1 MKAVWH
7 ALGLL
12 CLVTALCL
20 VAWIGASALPAQAES
35 CGDVIGDG
43 GFETGGVWQL
53 GTTPVPP
60 EYVTSTKHT
69 GARSLALGITQ
80 GANASSYSSAKQSV
94 LIPAGATEARLS
106 FWFYAAVGAQAG
118 ADKMQLLLLNPD
130 DTTLAV
136 LWTSSSNN
144 PTWSPMTHDVAPWRG
159 RTVQVYFN
167 VINDGAG
174 GTTGMFLDDV
184 SLTVCPDAVLAAA
197 TALPTAPDAPQG
209 STDPEPSTTPS
220 VPPAYPAETPAAAAE
235 TPVLIFFTPESD
247 PASSQEDPLA
257 LAPDPETAATAD
269 PTSGSGTPALIFF
282 TPTTD
287 PALPG
292 TAQSASQP
300 DSITPG
306 ILVGSGAATPAAQLT
321 RVSLPVTPPWT
332 TMPRP
337 TRVTVAPRPTSGT
350 PAPRAPGEAPF
361 AQWPKG
367 WWFAVGAV
375 FAIILAAGL
384 FARRSG

>member
-1 MKAVWH
+1 MKAVWREP
-7 ALGLL
+7 GLL

-20 VAWIGASALPAQAES
+20 VAWIGRSALPAKAEN
-35 CGDVIGDG
+35 CGDLIGDG
-43 GFETGGVWQL
+43 GFETGGAWQL
-53 GTTPVPP
+53 GATPVPP
-60 EYVTSTKHT
+60 EYVTHTKHT

-80 GANASSYSSAKQSV
+80 GANATSYSSARQSV
-94 LIPAGATEARLS
+94 TIPAGATEARLS
-106 FWFYAAVGAQAG
+106 FWYYAAVGAQAG

-130 DTTLAV
+130 GTTLAV

-144 PTWSPMTHDVAPWRG
+144 PAWSQLTHDVAPWRG

-184 SLTVCPDAVLAAA
+184 SLAVCPDTASAAA
-197 TALPTAPDAPQG
+197 TALPTTADALQG
-209 STDPEPSTTPS
+209 STDPSPSATPS
-220 VPPAYPAETPAAAAE
+220 VPADYLAETPAAPGE
-235 TPVLIFFTPESD
+235 TPSLIFFTPESD
-247 PASSQEDPLA
+247 PAFAQEDPQA
-257 LAPDPETAATAD
+257 LAPASETGSTVD
-269 PTSGSGTPALIFF
+269 PTPDSGTPALIFF
-282 TPTTD
+282 TPTAD
-287 PALPG
+287 PALPR
-292 TAQSASQP
+292 TAPDASRL
-300 DSITPG
+300 DSGTPG
-306 ILVGSGAATPAAQLT
+306 IPGGSGAATPASQLT

-337 TRVTVAPRPTSGT
+337 TRVTVAPRAISGAT
-350 PAPRAPGEAPF
+350 VPQVPAEAPF
-361 AQWPKG
+361 TKWPKG